1 MRRRIVPLAMSGL
14 VAIAVAW
21 SGVLSPLF
29 SADYLPHRYCY
40 LAKPGLIWTNVA
52 MDGLIALS
60 YAVIFGSLWWVAH
73 RLRRTR
79 MLDAYQWIFLAFG
92 AFIAACGATHLME
105 VVTVWWPVYPLSAA
119 VKVVCA
125 LASIPTAVLFARA
138 APGLVAQI
146 THFFELEAALRK
158 ANQDLIEFSTHDA
171 LTGLTN
177 RGKFDQMM
185 ASEWRRAG
193 RSGLPLSLLMMDID
207 HFKRLND
214 RYGHPAGDECLRR
227 VGKVLLRR
235 RGRFEDVTARYGGE
249 EFALIL
255 PGADA
260 TTARRLAEEIRIEVN
275 ALLIPNADSLPT
287 LFVTVS
293 IGVASCTPH
302 FSESAAGLIAAAD
315 AALYA
320 AKRNGRNRT
329 ESGTREGDPARRQIA
344 MGL

>member
-1 MRRRIVPLAMSGL
+1 MSGL

-119 VKVVCA
+119 VKVLCA

-138 APGLVAQI
+138 APDLVAQVSR
-146 THFFELEAALRK
+146 FFEMEAALRK
-158 ANQDLIEFSTHDA
+158 ANEELTEVSTHDA

-177 RGKFDQMM
+177 RGKFDLLI

-193 RSGLPLSLLMMDID
+193 RSGLPCSLLMMDID
-207 HFKRLND
+207 NFKKLND
-214 RYGHPAGDECLRR
+214 RYGHPAGDDCLRQ
-227 VGKVLLRR
+227 VAKVLDRR

-255 PGADA
+255 PGSDA
-260 TTARRLAEEIRIEVN
+260 TTAHRIAEGIRVEVN
-275 ALLIPNADSLPT
+275 ALLIPNEDSLPN

-302 FSESAAGLIAAAD
+302 FAESEKGLIAAAD

-329 ESGTREGDPARRQIA
+329 ELGTSDADTTQQEVPVE
-344 MGL
+344 L